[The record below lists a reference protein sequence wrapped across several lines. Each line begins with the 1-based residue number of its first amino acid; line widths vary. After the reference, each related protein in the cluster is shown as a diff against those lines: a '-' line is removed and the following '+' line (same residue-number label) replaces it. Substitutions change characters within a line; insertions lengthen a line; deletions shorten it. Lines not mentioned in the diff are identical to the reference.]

1 MLPPTEQII
10 EFFSQ
15 KLLHLITQT
24 RRSEMFRDALEIDIF
39 MPYTMKGKEIKTA
52 NPLKQFRNN
61 AFSCY
66 LKPTKP
72 WRIACLP
79 TLSLNLNTTIYLMF

>member
-1 MLPPTEQII
+1 
-10 EFFSQ
+10 
-15 KLLHLITQT
+15 
-24 RRSEMFRDALEIDIF
+24 MFRDALEIDIF

-72 WRIACLP
+72 
-79 TLSLNLNTTIYLMF
+79 